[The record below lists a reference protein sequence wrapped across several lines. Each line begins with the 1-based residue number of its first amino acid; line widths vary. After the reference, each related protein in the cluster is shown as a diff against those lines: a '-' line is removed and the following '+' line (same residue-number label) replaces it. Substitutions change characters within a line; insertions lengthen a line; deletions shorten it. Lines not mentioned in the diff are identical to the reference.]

1 MADNHRLKDRLW
13 SPIELAEYLDVPVTT
28 LYAWRYQGIGPAG
41 YRVGRHVRYDPADV
55 IKWLKEQRSDR
66 GVAS

>member
-1 MADNHRLKDRLW
+1 MRDTQHLNDRLW
-13 SPIELAEYLDVPVTT
+13 SPIQLAEYLDVPVAT

-55 IKWLKEQRSDR
+55 IRWLKENRSDTR
-66 GVAS
+66 TVT